1 MQTFVLLFYKKGE
14 KEREKR
20 EEEWGVE
27 ASPNPSKGGAFQLP
41 ALLLIGVFV
50 PPCSCFHAPLFVG
63 TSPLVREY
71 EPPCSWVQAP

>member
-20 EEEWGVE
+20 EGEWGVE

-41 ALLLIGVFV
+41 ALLLIGVFA
-50 PPCSCFHAPLFVG
+50 PP
-63 TSPLVREY
+63 Y
-71 EPPCSWVQAP
+71 SWVRAP

>member
-1 MQTFVLLFYKKGE
+1 MQTFVQLFYKKGE

-20 EEEWGVE
+20 EGECGVE

-50 PPCSCFHAPLFVG
+50 PPKFC
-63 TSPLVREY
+63 
-71 EPPCSWVQAP
+71 VQAP